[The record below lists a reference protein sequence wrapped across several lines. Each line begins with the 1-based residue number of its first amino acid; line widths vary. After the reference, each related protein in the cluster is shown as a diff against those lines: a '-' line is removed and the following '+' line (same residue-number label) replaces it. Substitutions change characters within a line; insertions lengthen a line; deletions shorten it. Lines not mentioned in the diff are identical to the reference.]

1 MGESRLL
8 PCNPENLTAIESKIT
23 FSAQFARQ
31 TMYKFDDKDAA
42 SPAVLRNSISDA
54 GKKAE
59 PSSVIN
65 SMIISDVN

>member
-1 MGESRLL
+1 
-8 PCNPENLTAIESKIT
+8 
-23 FSAQFARQ
+23 
-31 TMYKFDDKDAA
+31 MYKFDDKDAA

-65 SMIISDVN
+65 SMIISDVNWRVDYQLSLKLIVAAITVVWM